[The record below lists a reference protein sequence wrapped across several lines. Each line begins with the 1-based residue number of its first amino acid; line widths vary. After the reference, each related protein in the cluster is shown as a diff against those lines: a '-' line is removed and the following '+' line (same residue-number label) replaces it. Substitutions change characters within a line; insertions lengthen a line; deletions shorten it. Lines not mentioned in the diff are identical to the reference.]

1 MAKIEW
7 DDRTNS
13 GIDSEVSASI
23 FNDTKTSVNTL
34 YDIIEAQTGNT
45 GSSSTGSQFISGTI
59 YISSS
64 IIPNTAPGETVSS
77 FSLGRPNSAWSEIY
91 VSDGSINFVSGSN
104 ISSFTKAEL
113 DSIKEGKSAS
123 TGSKGGIG
131 SGSWITTQAIFSE
144 GVDTSY
150 FRLGSD
156 RIYTS
161 IGSNL
166 LLDLTGSQVLIGLSG
181 SSSTNELYGNLH
193 VPSGSI
199 EITGSLVVKGNSPA
213 ILSFGDIVLGDGIS
227 GSGGGIFAF
236 NPQQSEN
243 MQGAVASGNSQI
255 WRYNDGESVMH
266 TFANLGYQSKISG
279 SNSLTTGFETI
290 AGYYSHAEG
299 HRTTTNPSPSLLSP
313 IDNGYGIYSHAEG
326 SYTTASAFYSHAE
339 GLNTLTTG
347 SSAGGQHAEGKQT
360 IASGEASHAEGR
372 ETIAYGSYAH
382 TEGFGT
388 IVAEETAGSHAEG
401 LYTIASG
408 SAQHVQGKYNTHNN
422 TTSLMIIGN
431 GISDGARSDL
441 ALFNSN
447 GIEFKNDLTA
457 SLISASGALYA
468 AIPEDTNSSGI
479 NVVVYNPTTGQFEY
493 TGSYSS
499 GGGGGE
505 DTDWYVTADNL
516 NVTSSRN
523 VVITG
528 SLAQGQLN
536 IAGGSYSHAQGYDTV
551 TNAGYSHAEGNGT
564 VAGAEGSHAEG
575 LTTKTDGV
583 YSHTEGRENRTLGN
597 YSHAEG
603 YLTTASGQ
611 FSHTEGESSTA
622 TGVGSHA
629 EGNTTISSGS
639 YSHAEGANTLA
650 AGLASHTEGQFTT
663 SSFNYSH
670 AEGYNTHASGSY
682 THTEGFDTFA
692 FGRASHAE
700 GSFTS
705 ASGEFSHA
713 EGTLT
718 QAIGDSSHAQ
728 GFTTLANG
736 QYSFAAGSG
745 SRAQGT
751 GSFSTGDNTIA
762 QRDYS
767 TAVGKFTK
775 FGDVDGIGKINEALF
790 IVSNGTNDG
799 SRKNIVVINT
809 SSIFLDAQSLP
820 TEDPEFIGQVW
831 RDGVNLKIS
840 LG

>member
-7 DDRTNS
+7 ANRADS
-13 GIDSEVSASI
+13 GSNSEVSASI
-23 FNDTKTSVNTL
+23 FNETKTSVNTL

-77 FSLGRPNSAWSEIY
+77 FSLGRPNSAWNEIY

-131 SGSWITTQAIFSE
+131 SGSWITTQAVFSE

-181 SSSTNELYGNLH
+181 SSSTNTLYGNFH

-199 EITGSLVVKGNSPA
+199 EVTGSIIVKSNSPG
-213 ILSFGDIVLGDGIS
+213 ILSLGDLVLGAGET
-227 GSGGGIFAF
+227 GSGGGIFPLSPLADETF
-236 NPQQSEN
+236 L
-243 MQGAVASGNSQI
+243 GAIASGNDQI
-255 WRYNDGESVMH
+255 WMYNNGTSSFSS
-266 TFANLGYQSKISG
+266 FANLGYQSKISG
-279 SNSLTTGFETI
+279 SNSLTTGFQTI
-290 AGYYSHAEG
+290 AGFWSHAEG
-299 HRTTTNPSPSLLSP
+299 HLTTTNPSTDAVLGPLV
-313 IDNGYGIYSHAEG
+313 YGFGAYAHAEG
-326 SYTTASAFYSHAE
+326 SYSTASAFYSHAE

-347 SSAGGQHAEGKQT
+347 SSGGGQHSEGKET
-360 IASGEASHAEGR
+360 IASGEASHAEGYL
-372 ETIAYGSYAH
+372 TIAYGATSH

-388 IVAEETAGSHAEG
+388 IALGVSSHAEG
-401 LYTIASG
+401 FYTIASG
-408 SAQHVQGKYNTHNN
+408 SAQHVQGKYNTHDN

-431 GISDGARSDL
+431 GTSDGARSDL

-468 AIPEDTNSSGI
+468 AIPEDTNSSGT
-479 NVVVYNPTTGQFEY
+479 NVVVYDPTTGQFEY

-505 DTDWYVTADNL
+505 DTDWYITADNL

-523 VVITG
+523 VIITG
-528 SLAQGQLN
+528 SLAQGQFN
-536 IAGGSYSHAQGYDTV
+536 IAGGLYSHAQGYDTV
-551 TNAGYSHAEGNGT
+551 TNAGYSHAEGNET

-575 LTTKTDGV
+575 RTTKTNGV
-583 YSHTEGRENRTLGN
+583 YSHTEGRETQTLGN

-611 FSHTEGESSTA
+611 FAHTEGESTFA
-622 TGVGSHA
+622 
-629 EGNTTISSGS
+629 SGR
-639 YSHAEGANTLA
+639 GA
-650 AGLASHTEGQFTT
+650 HTEGQYTT
-663 SSFNYSH
+663 ASGLTSH
-670 AEGYNTHASGSY
+670 AEGYNTHATGSF
-682 THTEGFDTFA
+682 THAEGYDTFA
-692 FGRASHAE
+692 FGRGAHTE

-705 ASGEFSHA
+705 ASGDFSHA

-718 QAIGDSSHAQ
+718 LAIGESSHAQ

-736 QYSFAAGSG
+736 SYSFAAGSG

-775 FGDVDGIGKINEALF
+775 FGDADGIGKIDEALF

-809 SSIFLDAQSLP
+809 ASIFLDAQSLP
-820 TEDPEFIGQVW
+820 TSDPEFIGQVW

>member
-45 GSSSTGSQFISGTI
+45 GSSATGSQFISGTI

-360 IASGEASHAEGR
+360 IASGEASHAEG
-372 ETIAYGSYAH
+372 
-382 TEGFGT
+382 
-388 IVAEETAGSHAEG
+388 
-401 LYTIASG
+401 
-408 SAQHVQGKYNTHNN
+408 
-422 TTSLMIIGN
+422 
-431 GISDGARSDL
+431 
-441 ALFNSN
+441 
-447 GIEFKNDLTA
+447 
-457 SLISASGALYA
+457 
-468 AIPEDTNSSGI
+468 
-479 NVVVYNPTTGQFEY
+479 
-493 TGSYSS
+493 
-499 GGGGGE
+499 
-505 DTDWYVTADNL
+505 
-516 NVTSSRN
+516 
-523 VVITG
+523 
-528 SLAQGQLN
+528 
-536 IAGGSYSHAQGYDTV
+536 
-551 TNAGYSHAEGNGT
+551 
-564 VAGAEGSHAEG
+564 
-575 LTTKTDGV
+575 
-583 YSHTEGRENRTLGN
+583 
-597 YSHAEG
+597 
-603 YLTTASGQ
+603 YLTTAYGPNPIPKD
-611 FSHTEGESSTA
+611 GE
-622 TGVGSHA
+622 H
-629 EGNTTISSGS
+629 
-639 YSHAEGANTLA
+639 L
-650 AGLASHTEGQFTT
+650 
-663 SSFNYSH
+663 
-670 AEGYNTHASGSY
+670 
-682 THTEGFDTFA
+682 
-692 FGRASHAE
+692 
-700 GSFTS
+700 
-705 ASGEFSHA
+705 
-713 EGTLT
+713 
-718 QAIGDSSHAQ
+718 
-728 GFTTLANG
+728 
-736 QYSFAAGSG
+736 
-745 SRAQGT
+745 
-751 GSFSTGDNTIA
+751 
-762 QRDYS
+762 
-767 TAVGKFTK
+767 
-775 FGDVDGIGKINEALF
+775 
-790 IVSNGTNDG
+790 
-799 SRKNIVVINT
+799 
-809 SSIFLDAQSLP
+809 
-820 TEDPEFIGQVW
+820 W
-831 RDGVNLKIS
+831 
-840 LG
+840 

>member
-181 SSSTNELYGNLH
+181 SSSTNTLHGNLH
-193 VPSGSI
+193 IPSGSI
-199 EITGSLVVKGNSPA
+199 EVTGSIIVKSNSPG
-213 ILSFGDIVLGDGIS
+213 ILSLGDLVLGAGET
-227 GSGGGIFAF
+227 GSGGGIFALSPF
-236 NPQQSEN
+236 ADETFL
-243 MQGAVASGNSQI
+243 GAISSGNDQI
-255 WRYNDGESVMH
+255 WRYNNGTSSFF
-266 TFANLGYQSKISG
+266 TFANLGFQSKISG
-279 SNSLTTGFETI
+279 SNSLTTGFKTI
-290 AGYYSHAEG
+290 AGFYSHAEG
-299 HRTTTNPSPSLLSP
+299 HNTTTNPSPSLVSP
-313 IDNGYGIYSHAEG
+313 IDIGYGCYSHAEG

-339 GLNTLTTG
+339 GLYTITTG

-360 IASGEASHAEGR
+360 IASGEASHAEGYL
-372 ETIAYGSYAH
+372 TTAYAAHSH
-382 TEGFGT
+382 TEGYGT
-388 IVAEETAGSHAEG
+388 ITLGVFSHAEG
-401 LYTIASG
+401 AGTIASG

-575 LTTKTDGV
+575 RTTKTDGV

-611 FSHTEGESSTA
+611 FSHTEGE
-622 TGVGSHA
+622 
-629 EGNTTISSGS
+629 IF
-639 YSHAEGANTLA
+639 YC
-650 AGLASHTEGQFTT
+650 
-663 SSFNYSH
+663 
-670 AEGYNTHASGSY
+670 
-682 THTEGFDTFA
+682 DR
-692 FGRASHAE
+692 GR
-700 GSFTS
+700 F
-705 ASGEFSHA
+705 
-713 EGTLT
+713 
-718 QAIGDSSHAQ
+718 
-728 GFTTLANG
+728 
-736 QYSFAAGSG
+736 
-745 SRAQGT
+745 
-751 GSFSTGDNTIA
+751 
-762 QRDYS
+762 
-767 TAVGKFTK
+767 
-775 FGDVDGIGKINEALF
+775 
-790 IVSNGTNDG
+790 
-799 SRKNIVVINT
+799 
-809 SSIFLDAQSLP
+809 P
-820 TEDPEFIGQVW
+820 C
-831 RDGVNLKIS
+831 
-840 LG
+840 